1 MNQGLPS
8 ALIIGIDHFVA
19 KNLAQE
25 LVNKDIRVV
34 GVGGYVPGLS
44 DLTNFEWAGELGEVE
59 GHFSYVFDFCGDKKD
74 WEKVEAE
81 KYVLV
86 SVNDKSRS
94 MLLNNEVES
103 WSVDWRI
110 VETEGVYGVGMGED
124 SFLSQTI
131 RLAVQNK
138 NLELPSPKKT
148 IRLLAIAD
156 LTEAILRATFLSGT
170 EREKF
175 LVLGKEIN
183 FEELAKILMDKAKM
197 TRFKVIEIEKVI
209 DQGDSVEAQKCE
221 KKLRWEAKIKFE
233 EGVEEALQYFF
244 SKMDEEN
251 RLKKKMKASSADK
264 YAILAGKQKEEKKNK
279 MYDVAIEEENFDQIN
294 PFIKKNNTLYEEV
307 EDELVTPTEEE
318 KEEIYIPKLIDYSTH
333 LTKKEEKIEESEVKT
348 VEVEKEKKE
357 AEDND
362 YIEEESE
369 DFFEIPKIN
378 SEAKPKE
385 EIKDNKKNHKRKF
398 NLTKIS
404 RKWWVFL
411 LIIIILFLVEPIRWV
426 VGTTQSVN
434 NIKQIPE
441 LVKTKKYLQA
451 EKMADKSIEKLNR
464 IDEKIN
470 DWSLNKF
477 KTFRNYQT
485 GIKVGG
491 DVLLL
496 EKRAIELARIAD
508 LMSEA
513 MFFEKT
519 INWSDELEQL
529 ENQLIQAEGNI
540 GVLQARLNGDYSW
553 IPAKWKM
560 DAQKQMKMVE
570 EVRGQLEVMRR
581 FVKVV
586 PEFLGIEGKTKQYMV
601 LFQNESE
608 LRPTGGFIGSYGIL
622 KFENG
627 RLLGL
632 DVKDVYEAD
641 GQLKGHVEP
650 PWEIKTV
657 LNEAKWFMRDANWQ
671 PDFTKTSADIQW
683 FLEKETGQKVDG
695 VIGVDLAVAKSFLK
709 VVGEIY
715 VPDFKETINEANL
728 YEQAEFYA
736 ETKFFPGSVQKASF
750 LGAVGK
756 QLFEGIK
763 SLNIE
768 KKAALMQSMVGLLEQ
783 NEIQIALNHK
793 ETAQII
799 TNLGWDGKIYN
810 GKCGVGDCITDYLF
824 VVEANLGVNK
834 ANYFLNRNIEQTV
847 NIGPNQIERI
857 LKINYENTAKNN
869 NWPGGDYKNY
879 LRVYLPKDV
888 SLSQIKVTDAGD
900 VSNFKIY
907 NNNELRIKEVDG
919 KKEVGFLVIVP
930 TLKKRVVE
938 ISYSSKIDLVGKTKF
953 NYISYIQ
960 RQSGSGETGLVSL
973 ITYPSD
979 WQPVQVQPVASMV
992 GGKLLFNQKLNKD
1005 IKMGIELA
1013 K

>member
-1 MNQGLPS
+1 MNSGLPS

-34 GVGGYVPGLS
+34 GVGNYVVSLNEMK
-44 DLTNFEWAGELGEVE
+44 NFEWANELDEVV
-59 GHFSYVFDFCGDKKD
+59 GHFNYVFDFNGDKKD
-74 WEKVEAE
+74 WEKIEAE
-81 KYVLV
+81 KFVLL
-86 SVNDKSRS
+86 SINDKSRS
-94 MLLNNEVES
+94 LLLNTEVEG
-103 WSVDWRI
+103 WSGEWRI
-110 VETEGVYGVGMGED
+110 VEAEGVYGVGMEED
-124 SFLSQTI
+124 SFLSKVI
-131 RLAVQNK
+131 RLAVCNK

-148 IRLLAIAD
+148 IRLLAVAD
-156 LTEAILRATFLSGT
+156 LTEAILRSTFLSGT

-175 LVLGKEIN
+175 LILGKEIN
-183 FEELAKILMDKAKM
+183 FEDLAKTLMDKAKM
-197 TRFKVIEIEKVI
+197 TRFKVLEKDEGV
-209 DQGDSVEAQKCE
+209 DQGDSMEAQKSE
-221 KKLRWEAKIKFE
+221 KKLRWEAKTKFE
-233 EGVEEALQYFF
+233 EGVDETLQYFF

-251 RLKKKMKASSADK
+251 RHPAKTLLKPYLVGQEKME
-264 YAILAGKQKEEKKNK
+264 GKSKGK
-279 MYDVAIEEENFDQIN
+279 MFDVAIEEEDLNQIN
-294 PFIKKNNTLYEEV
+294 PFIKKNNEV
-307 EDELVTPTEEE
+307 FEE
-318 KEEIYIPKLIDYSTH
+318 KINEVYKPKLVDYSS
-333 LTKKEEKIEESEVKT
+333 LLVKKEEEIKEEEIKKTKVQKAKNEVD
-348 VEVEKEKKE
+348 ENE
-357 AEDND
+357 

-369 DFFEIPKIN
+369 DFEEIPKIN
-378 SEAKPKE
+378 LTPK
-385 EIKDNKKNHKRKF
+385 IKEGAGVIENKLKLKSK
-398 NLTKIS
+398 KIKINN
-404 RKWWVFL
+404 KWWIGL
-411 LIIIILFLVEPIRWV
+411 LIMIVILLIEPIKLV
-426 VGTTQSVN
+426 IGTTRSIN

-441 LVKTKKYLQA
+441 LIKTKKYLQA
-451 EKMADKSIEKLNR
+451 EKMADSSIDRLNR

-477 KTFRNYQT
+477 KTIRNYQT

-491 DVLLL
+491 DILLL
-496 EKRAIELARIAD
+496 EKKAIELARLTD
-508 LMSEA
+508 LISEA
-513 MFFEKT
+513 MFFEKK
-519 INWSDELEQL
+519 INWSDELGKLNNKLTET
-529 ENQLIQAEGNI
+529 EGTI

-560 DAQKQMKMVE
+560 TAQKQMKTVE
-570 EVRGQLEVMRR
+570 EVRAQLEIMKK
-581 FVKVV
+581 FIKAL
-586 PEFLGIEGKTKQYMV
+586 PEFLGIDGKTKQYMV

-627 RLLGL
+627 KLLGL
-632 DVKDVYEAD
+632 DIKDVYEAD

-650 PWEIKTV
+650 PWEIKNI
-657 LNEAKWFMRDANWQ
+657 LNEAKWFMRDANWRA
-671 PDFTKTSADIQW
+671 DFTKTSADIQW

-695 VIGVDLAVAKSFLK
+695 VIGIDLAVAKSFLK
-709 VVGEIY
+709 VTGEIY
-715 VPDFKETINEANL
+715 VSDFKETINESNL

-750 LGAVGK
+750 LGAIGK
-756 QLFEGIK
+756 QLFEEIK
-763 SLNIE
+763 GLSVE
-768 KKAALMQSMVGLLEQ
+768 KKIELMQSMIEMLEQ
-783 NEIQIALNHK
+783 NEIQIALNNK
-793 ETAQII
+793 ETADIV

-810 GKCGVGDCITDYLF
+810 GKCGVGDCMTDYLY

-834 ANYFLNRNIEQTV
+834 ANYFLNRNIDQAV
-847 NIGPNQIERI
+847 NIGLNQVDRI

-888 SLSQIKVTDAGD
+888 TLSQVKVIDAGD
-900 VSNFKIY
+900 VANFKIY

-930 TLKKRVVE
+930 ILKKRVVE

-979 WQPVQVQPVASMV
+979 WQPIQVQPVASLV

-1005 IKMGIELA
+1005 IKMGVELG

>member
-1 MNQGLPS
+1 MNSGLPS

-19 KNLAQE
+19 KSLAQE
-25 LVNKDIRVV
+25 LINKDIRVV
-34 GVGGYVPGLS
+34 GVGGYVPSLN
-44 DLTNFEWAGELGEVE
+44 DLTNFEWTGDLGEVE
-59 GHFSYVFDFCGDKKD
+59 GNFSYVFDFCGDKKD

-81 KYVLV
+81 KYVLL

-94 MLLNNEVES
+94 LLLNVEVEG
-103 WSVDWRI
+103 WSGDWRI
-110 VETEGVYGVGMGED
+110 VETEGVYGVGMGEYG
-124 SFLSQTI
+124 FLSQVI

-148 IRLLAIAD
+148 IRLLAVAD

-175 LVLGKEIN
+175 LVLGKEIS
-183 FEELAKILMDKAKM
+183 FEDLAKILMDKAKM
-197 TRFKVIEIEKVI
+197 TRFKVLETEKEV
-209 DQGDSVEAQKCE
+209 DQGDSIEAQKCE
-221 KKLRWEAKIKFE
+221 KKLRWEARTKFE
-233 EGVEEALQYFF
+233 EGVEETLQYFF

-251 RLKKKMKASSADK
+251 RLKKKIKVSSTDSHATLADK
-264 YAILAGKQKEEKKNK
+264 HKEEKKNR
-279 MYDVAIEEENFDQIN
+279 MYDVAIEEDNYDQIN
-294 PFIKKNNTLYEEV
+294 PFIKNNSKVYSEI
-307 EDELVTPTEEE
+307 EDELMTPIEEE
-318 KEEIYIPKLIDYSTH
+318 KEEIYIPKLIDYSGQ
-333 LTKKEEKIEESEVKT
+333 LTKKEEKTEKIEI
-348 VEVEKEKKE
+348 KETEEQKDKKE

-378 SEAKPKE
+378 LEVKPKE
-385 EIKDNKKNHKRKF
+385 EIKDNKKNNKSNF
-398 NLTKIS
+398 NLTKINS
-404 RKWWVFL
+404 KWWIVL
-411 LIIIILFLVEPIRWV
+411 LVMLILFLIEPLRWV
-426 VGTTQSVN
+426 VGTTKSIN
-434 NIKQIPE
+434 NIKEIPE
-441 LVKTKKYLQA
+441 LIKTKKYLQA
-451 EKMADKSIEKLNR
+451 EKMADESMGELNR

-477 KTFRNYQT
+477 KAFRNYQT

-496 EKRAIELARIAD
+496 EKRAIELASIAD

-513 MFFEKT
+513 MFIEKT
-519 INWSDELEQL
+519 INWSDELEKL
-529 ENQLIQAEGNI
+529 ENQLAQAEGSI

-560 DAQKQMKMVE
+560 TAQKQMKTVE
-570 EVRGQLEVMRR
+570 DVRGQLEVMRK
-581 FVKVV
+581 FVKAL
-586 PEFLGIEGKTKQYMV
+586 PEFLGLEGKTKQYMV

-627 RLLGL
+627 KLLDL
-632 DVKDVYEAD
+632 DIKDVYEAD

-657 LNEAKWFMRDANWQ
+657 LNEAKWFMRDANWRA
-671 PDFTKTSADIQW
+671 DFTKTSADIQW

-709 VVGEIY
+709 VIGEIY
-715 VPDFKETINEANL
+715 VPDFKETINETNL

-763 SLNIE
+763 GLNIE
-768 KKAALMQSMVGLLEQ
+768 KKAALAQSMIELLGQ
-783 NEIQIALNHK
+783 NEIQIALNHN

-799 TNLGWDGKIYN
+799 TDLGWDGKIYN
-810 GKCGVGDCITDYLF
+810 GKCGVSDCITDYLF

-834 ANYFLNRNIEQTV
+834 ANYFLNRNIEQAV

-888 SLSQIKVTDAGD
+888 NLSQIKVTDAGD

>member
-25 LVNKDIRVV
+25 LVNKDIGVV
-34 GVGGYVPGLS
+34 GVGEYVS
-44 DLTNFEWAGELGEVE
+44 DLNGLTNFEWTNNLEEVE
-59 GHFSYVFDFCGDKKD
+59 GSFSYVFDFSGDKKD
-74 WEKVEAE
+74 WEKIEGD
-81 KYVLV
+81 KFVLV

-94 MLLNNEVES
+94 LLLNTEVDG
-103 WSVDWRI
+103 WSGEWRI
-110 VETEGVYGVGMGED
+110 VEAQEVYGVGMDED
-124 SFLSQTI
+124 GFLPQVI

-148 IRLLAIAD
+148 IRLLAVPD

-175 LVLGKEIN
+175 LVLGREIN
-183 FEELAKILMDKAKM
+183 FEDLAKILMDKAKM
-197 TRFKVIEIEKVI
+197 TRFKVLEREEEIN
-209 DQGDSVEAQKCE
+209 QGDSLEAEKSE
-221 KKLRWEAKIKFE
+221 KKLRWEAKTKFE
-233 EGVEEALQYFF
+233 EGVEETLQYFF

-251 RLKKKMKASSADK
+251 RQKKKQ
-264 YAILAGKQKEEKKNK
+264 IKNK
-279 MYDVAIEEENFDQIN
+279 TTGYINDLEKIKGKSRLFDVAIEEENFDQIN
-294 PFIKKNNTLYEEV
+294 PFVKKNNLYSEIEE
-307 EDELVTPTEEE
+307 ELITPIEAE
-318 KEEIYIPKLIDYSTH
+318 KEEVYKPKLTNYTNQFIE
-333 LTKKEEKIEESEVKT
+333 KEEEIKVEEIKTIETQKDN
-348 VEVEKEKKE
+348 KET
-357 AEDND
+357 EDSD

-369 DFFEIPKIN
+369 DFFEIPKI
-378 SEAKPKE
+378 KPEIKQKE
-385 EIKDNKKNHKRKF
+385 EKHKRKF
-398 NLTKIS
+398 KITKIS
-404 RKWWVFL
+404 RKWWVLLLVMIIVFL
-411 LIIIILFLVEPIRWV
+411 IEPVRWV
-426 VGTTQSVN
+426 VGTVNSVN
-434 NIKQIPE
+434 NIKQIPG
-441 LVKTKKYLQA
+441 LIKNKKYLQA
-451 EKMADKSIEKLNR
+451 EKMADNGYEKLNR

-477 KTFRNYQT
+477 KTFRNFQT

-496 EKRAIELARIAD
+496 EKSAVELARKAD

-513 MFFEKT
+513 IFFEKT
-519 INWSDELEQL
+519 INWKDELGEL
-529 ENQLIQAEGNI
+529 ENKLTEAEGNI

-560 DAQKQMKMVE
+560 NAQKQMKTVE
-570 EVRGQLEVMRR
+570 EIRGQLEVMKK
-581 FVKVV
+581 FVKAL

-622 KFENG
+622 KFESG
-627 RLLGL
+627 KLLGL
-632 DVKDVYEAD
+632 EVKDVYEAD

-657 LNEAKWFMRDANWQ
+657 LNEAKWFMRDANWRA
-671 PDFTKTSADIQW
+671 DFTKTSADIQW

-709 VVGEIY
+709 VVGGIY
-715 VPDFKETINEANL
+715 VSDFKETINEANL

-756 QLFEGIK
+756 QLFEEIK
-763 SLNIE
+763 GLDIE
-768 KKAALMQSMVGLLEQ
+768 KKAALMQSMIEMLEQ

-793 ETAQII
+793 ETAEII
-799 TNLGWDGKIYN
+799 TDLGWDGKIYN
-810 GKCGVGDCITDYLF
+810 GKCGVGDCITDYLY

-834 ANYFLNRNIEQTV
+834 ANYFLNRNIEQAV
-847 NIGPNQIERI
+847 NITSNQIERM

-879 LRVYLPKDV
+879 LRVYLPKEV
-888 SLSQIKVTDAGD
+888 NLSQIKVVDAGD
-900 VSNFKIY
+900 VANFKIY
-907 NNNELRIKEVDG
+907 NNNELKIKEVDG

-973 ITYPSD
+973 ITYPND
-979 WQPVQVQPVASMV
+979 WQPIQVQPVASMV
-992 GGKLLFNQKLNKD
+992 GGKLLFNQKLNRD
-1005 IKMGIELA
+1005 IKMGVELG

>member
-34 GVGGYVPGLS
+34 GVGNYVASLNEM
-44 DLTNFEWAGELGEVE
+44 TNFEWASELDEVE
-59 GHFSYVFDFCGDKKD
+59 GHFSYVFDFNGDKKD
-74 WEKVEAE
+74 WEKIDAD
-81 KYVLV
+81 KFVLL
-86 SVNDKSRS
+86 SVNDKSRP
-94 MLLNNEVES
+94 LLLRIEVEN
-103 WSVDWRI
+103 WFREWRI
-110 VETEGVYGVGMGED
+110 VEAKDVYGAGMNED
-124 SFLSQTI
+124 DFLSQVI

-148 IRLLAIAD
+148 IRLLAVAD
-156 LTEAILRATFLSGT
+156 LTEAILRSTFLSGT

-175 LVLGKEIN
+175 LVLGKEIS
-183 FEELAKILMDKAKM
+183 FEDLAKVLMDKAKM
-197 TRFKVIEIEKVI
+197 TRFKVLEREGEI
-209 DQGDSVEAQKCE
+209 DQGNNIEAEESE
-221 KKLRWEAKIKFE
+221 KKLRWVAKTKFE
-233 EGVEEALQYFF
+233 DGVEETLQYFF

-251 RLKKKMKASSADK
+251 RHPTKTRLSSHLDGQEK
-264 YAILAGKQKEEKKNK
+264 REEKKNR
-279 MYDVAIEEENFDQIN
+279 MFDVAIEEENFDQIN
-294 PFIKKNNTLYEEV
+294 PFINKNNEIYEE
-307 EDELVTPTEEE
+307 EEE
-318 KEEIYIPKLIDYSTH
+318 LIMPIEEELKDVYKPKLIDYTSL
-333 LTKKEEKIEESEVKT
+333 LTKKEEKEKSKIVQIQKNKEETE
-348 VEVEKEKKE
+348 ENE
-357 AEDND
+357 

-369 DFFEIPKIN
+369 DFLDIPKTN
-378 SEAKPKE
+378 STSRQKEEKSEDQQNNNRKPK
-385 EIKDNKKNHKRKF
+385 KN
-398 NLTKIS
+398 KIS
-404 RKWWVFL
+404 GKWWIAL
-411 LIIIILFLVEPIRWV
+411 LILVIIFLIEPIKWV
-426 VGTTQSVN
+426 VGTTKSVN

-441 LVKTKKYLQA
+441 LIKTKKYLQA
-451 EKMADKSIEKLNR
+451 EKMADSGIERLNR

-485 GIKVGG
+485 GVKVGG

-496 EKRAIELARIAD
+496 EKKAIELARLTD

-519 INWSDELEQL
+519 INWTDELGKLNNKLAE
-529 ENQLIQAEGNI
+529 AEGNI

-560 DAQKQMKMVE
+560 DAQKQMKTVE
-570 EVRGQLEVMRR
+570 EIRGKLEIMKK
-581 FVKVV
+581 FVKVL
-586 PEFLGIEGKTKQYMV
+586 PEFLGIDGKTKQYLV

-622 KFENG
+622 KFEKG

-632 DVKDVYEAD
+632 DIKDVYEAD

-650 PWEIKTV
+650 PWEIKNI
-657 LNEAKWFMRDANWQ
+657 LNEAKWYMRDANWRA
-671 PDFTKTSADIQW
+671 DFTKTSADIGW

-695 VIGVDLAVAKSFLK
+695 VIGINLAVAKSFLK
-709 VVGEIY
+709 VTGEIY
-715 VPDFKETINEANL
+715 VSDFKETITDSNL

-750 LGAVGK
+750 LGAIGK
-756 QLFEGIK
+756 QLFEEIK
-763 SLNIE
+763 GLSVE
-768 KKAALMQSMVGLLEQ
+768 KKIELMQSMVDLLEQ

-793 ETAQII
+793 DTAEII

-810 GKCGVGDCITDYLF
+810 GKCGVSDCITDYLY

-834 ANYFLNRNIEQTV
+834 ANYFLNRSIDQAV
-847 NIGPNQIERI
+847 NISQNQVERI

-888 SLSQIKVTDAGD
+888 TLSQIKVVDAGD
-900 VSNFKIY
+900 VANYKIY

-953 NYISYIQ
+953 SYINYIQ

-979 WQPVQVQPVASMV
+979 WQPIQVQPVASLV

-1005 IKMGIELA
+1005 IKMGVELG